1 MIICKSWEQQV
12 LDNTKAIKQLQE
24 GGGSELA
31 EQVSELNQQMARTLK
46 LPMSGSADTR
56 IVAVN
61 DTGDQEML
69 SIGNGLSIEYGSLV
83 ASGADGSGT
92 WTKKSIQLNDLAE
105 SFSLDVTDAEA
116 PIIIGIENEAGYFSA
131 TMTNNAQS
139 SSPKAYSTLFYAWGT
154 VCCIASEDGICQIV
168 DASTGQTPP
177 NSGYGALVEYWF
189 MG

>member
-1 MIICKSWEQQV
+1 MIICKSWEKQV
-12 LDNTKAIKQLQE
+12 LENTKAIKQLQE

-31 EQVSELNQQMARTLK
+31 EQVSELNQQMARTLQ
-46 LPMSGSADTR
+46 LPLSPTYD
-56 IVAVN
+56 IELVAVYGRDQQMITIGEGLTFDN
-61 DTGDQEML
+61 NTLKATG
-69 SIGNGLSIEYGSLV
+69 GS
-83 ASGADGSGT
+83 GGSGT